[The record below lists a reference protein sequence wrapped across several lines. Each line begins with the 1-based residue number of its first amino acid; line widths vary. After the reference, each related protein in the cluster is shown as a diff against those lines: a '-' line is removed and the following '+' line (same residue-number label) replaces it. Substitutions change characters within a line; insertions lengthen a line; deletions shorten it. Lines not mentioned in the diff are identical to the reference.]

1 LSDLMDYDVRM
12 PRATSRR
19 LVARGVRLALMAGML
34 APVLFARPVRADR
47 VPPTAAIATPDPEAS
62 GRRPFVRRE
71 ATARRAEASE
81 GADGWW
87 LGTAGV
93 ALALALF
100 GGISLASRR
109 YLPQREGGPM
119 RVVGRT
125 SLSPKQT
132 VYLLRVGERVLIVGA
147 GPQGPPSLLGEL
159 TDPAEL
165 RRYAPRHATPPAQEP
180 APSAARFDRRVGDEP

>member
-1 LSDLMDYDVRM
+1 MSNLVDLDVRM
-12 PRATSRR
+12 PGSTG
-19 LVARGVRLALMAGML
+19 LCLMARGVRLALMAGML
-34 APVLFARPVRADR
+34 APVFSARPARADR
-47 VPPTAAIATPDPEAS
+47 EPPTAAIAAPDPA
-62 GRRPFVRRE
+62 GRRPFARRE
-71 ATARRAEASE
+71 ATASPAEVSE
-81 GADGWW
+81 GAGGWW
-87 LGTAGV
+87 LGTAGI

-109 YLPQREGGPM
+109 YLPQREGGPL

-132 VYLLRVGERVLIVGA
+132 VYLLRVGDRVLLIGA

>member
-1 LSDLMDYDVRM
+1 M
-12 PRATSRR
+12 PSATHRR

-34 APVLFARPVRADR
+34 APVLSARPVRADR
-47 VPPTAAIATPDPEAS
+47 VPPTTAIAAPAPDPDPPGRHPFRPREAS
-62 GRRPFVRRE
+62 VRRTE
-71 ATARRAEASE
+71 VSE
-81 GADGWW
+81 GAGGWW
-87 LGTAGV
+87 LGTAGI

-109 YLPQREGGPM
+109 YGPQREGGPL

-132 VYLLRVGERVLIVGA
+132 VYLLRVGDRVLLIGA

-165 RRYAPRHATPPAQEP
+165 RRLAPRPGILPARESAEP
-180 APSAARFDRRVGDEP
+180 APSTARFDRRVGDEP

>member
-1 LSDLMDYDVRM
+1 M
-12 PRATSRR
+12 PSATPRG

-34 APVLFARPVRADR
+34 APWLSARPVRADR
-47 VPPTAAIATPDPEAS
+47 VPPTTAIAAPAPDAA
-62 GRRPFVRRE
+62 GRRPFGTRE
-71 ATARRAEASE
+71 ATVRRSEDSE
-81 GADGWW
+81 GTGGWW
-87 LGTAGV
+87 LGTAGI

-100 GGISLASRR
+100 GGISLATRR
-109 YLPQREGGPM
+109 YLPQREGGPL

-132 VYLLRVGERVLIVGA
+132 VYLLRVGDRVLIVGA

-165 RRYAPRHATPPAQEP
+165 RRFAPRQGIPPAADPAEP
-180 APSAARFDRRVGDEP
+180 GPPSARFDRRVGDEP